1 MVNFRKKKY
10 LIQNLMPDALEYLKK
25 QGIRPNIISPEQA
38 DSVSKVNSK
47 AMVLVSFIRNEAG
60 YYEIKLQDKEL
71 YSYTQ
76 KLVRDIFMM
85 RITDINKKTRTITA
99 ETDHLGKALDGIE
112 ILGLKY
118 NLSIVMEQ

>member
-25 QGIRPNIISPEQA
+25 QGIRPNIISPDQA

-47 AMVLVSFIRNEAG
+47 AMVLVSFIRNESG

-71 YSYTQ
+71 YNYTQ
-76 KLVRDIFMM
+76 KLIRDIFMM
-85 RITDINKKTRTITA
+85 RITNIDKKSRIITA

-118 NLSIVMEQ
+118 NLSIVME

>member
-10 LIQNLMPDALEYLKK
+10 LIQNLMSDVLEYLRK

-38 DSVSKVNSK
+38 DSVSRVNSK
-47 AMVLVSFIRNEAG
+47 AMVLVSFIRNEDG

-85 RITDINKKTRTITA
+85 RITDIDKKNRIITA
-99 ETDHLGKALDGIE
+99 ETDHLGRALDGIE

-118 NLSIVMEQ
+118 NLSIVME

>member
-10 LIQNLMPDALEYLKK
+10 LIQNLMSDALEYLRK

-38 DSVSKVNSK
+38 DSVSRVNSK
-47 AMVLVSFIRNEAG
+47 AMVLVSFIRNEDG

-85 RITDINKKTRTITA
+85 RITDIDKKNRIITA
-99 ETDHLGKALDGIE
+99 ETDHLGRALDGIE

-118 NLSIVMEQ
+118 NLSIVME

>member
-1 MVNFRKKKY
+1 MIQFRKKKY
-10 LIQNLMPDALEYLKK
+10 LIQDLMSDALEYLQK

-47 AMVLVSFIRNEAG
+47 AMVLVSFIRNEDG
-60 YYEIKLQDKEL
+60 YYQIQLQDKSL
-71 YSYTQ
+71 YNYTQ

-85 RITDINKKTRTITA
+85 RITNIDEKNRILTA
-99 ETDHLGKALDGIE
+99 ETDHLGRALDSIE

-118 NLSIVMEQ
+118 NLSIVME